1 MLKQKLYCILETM
14 KYRLYTT
21 SWKAWDAM
29 LLAIDQAKKS
39 IYIEMYIFL
48 DDTSGSHDFVG
59 KLKQKAQEGVRV
71 IIVADAFGSSEIKK
85 ESIEALREAGVEF
98 LFFSHWLRHIH
109 RKILIID
116 ERLAFLGGVNIG
128 KKFSQWKD
136 LQLRLHGRVVKR
148 IMKSFAY
155 TYAMASGKDKKI
167 LAYREKLFSTKF
179 RFWLVEYSPF
189 RNIHSLKDQYRQK
202 ISRAEK
208 SIQIATPY
216 FAPPRWLI
224 AILDSAIHRGVIVEI
239 IIPKKTDLPFIDRIN
254 HRFMYNLSK
263 TGINFFLTPV
273 MNHAKIMLIDRKIGL
288 VGSQNIDY
296 LSFNLN
302 AEAGIFFEENDLVAE
317 LRQTVDEWKNEAEQ
331 FRPQKYKMKAVDYL
345 ILAVIKLFR
354 PIL

>member
-1 MLKQKLYCILETM
+1 M
-14 KYRLYTT
+14 KYRLYKT

-29 LLAIDQAKKS
+29 ILAIDQAKSS

-48 DDTSGSHDFVG
+48 DDTSESHDFVG
-59 KLKQKAQEGVRV
+59 KLRKKAQDGVQV
-71 IIVADAFGSSEIKK
+71 IIVADAFGSSELKK
-85 ESIEALREAGVEF
+85 ESIEALRKAGVEF

-116 ERLAFLGGVNIG
+116 ERIAFLGGVNIG

-148 IMKSFAY
+148 ILKSFAY
-155 TYAMASGKDKKI
+155 TYAMAGGKDKKI
-167 LAYREKLFSTKF
+167 LKYREKLFSTKF

-202 ISRAEK
+202 IYQAEK
-208 SIQIATPY
+208 SICIATPY

-224 AILDSAIHRGVIVEI
+224 ALLDNAVKKNIKVEI

-254 HRFMYNLSK
+254 HRYMYNLSK

-273 MNHAKIMLIDRKIGL
+273 MNHAKIMLIDEEIGL

-302 AEAGIFFEENDLVAE
+302 AEAGIFFEEKDLITE
-317 LRQTVDEWKNEAEQ
+317 LRQTIDEWKNEAEQ
-331 FRPQKYKMKAVDYL
+331 FWPQRYKMKIIDYG
-345 ILAVIKLFR
+345 ILAVLKLFS

>member
-1 MLKQKLYCILETM
+1 MLE
-14 KYRLYTT
+14 
-21 SWKAWDAM
+21 
-29 LLAIDQAKKS
+29 AIDQAKKS

-48 DDTSGSHDFVG
+48 DDTSGSHDFIG
-59 KLKQKAQEGVRV
+59 KLKQKAREGVQI
-71 IIVADAFGSSEIKK
+71 IIVADAFGSSDLKK
-85 ESIEALREAGVEF
+85 ESVKALHEAGVEF
-98 LFFSHWLRHIH
+98 IFFSHWLRHIH
-109 RKILIID
+109 RKILIVD

-128 KKFSQWKD
+128 KSFSQWKD

-148 IMKSFAY
+148 IIKSFAY
-155 TYAMASGKDKKI
+155 TYAMAGGKDKRI
-167 LAYREKLFSTKF
+167 LKYREKLFSAKF

-202 ISRAEK
+202 IYQAKK
-208 SIQIATPY
+208 SICIVTPY

-224 AILDSAIHRGVIVEI
+224 ALLDNAVKKNIKVEI
-239 IIPKKTDLPFIDRIN
+239 IIPKKTDLPFVDRIN
-254 HRFMYNLSK
+254 HRYMYNLSP

-273 MNHAKIMLIDRKIGL
+273 MNHAKIMLIDEEIGL

-302 AEAGIFFEENDLVAE
+302 AEAGIFFEENDLITE
-317 LRQTVDEWKNEAEQ
+317 LRKTVDEWKSEAEL
-331 FRPQKYKMKAVDYL
+331 FRPQKYKMKAIDYL